1 MKNSVLAAALML
13 LCISAR
19 AQMTPEAV
27 MGMTPDLP
35 AAAALLDYYDQT
47 CKPYGNGVSGP
58 DVISQFLE
66 AWNAAG
72 EQISQMR
79 GKTLTPA
86 MRQDILKSKAT
97 STGQSVQEAA
107 GMSEAEARKLA
118 QGTMDSRLAGLG
130 LSQAD
135 LARMQSGNLSEA
147 EQKALANKVMAA
159 RTGGM
164 TSNANQAQAQLISEM
179 VSLDQEAYRL
189 QTEAIG
195 KKESARKEGLALFDR
210 KYRKTVEDLN
220 QRIGKAAVALEDAV
234 TEAQSKAADAQM
246 RELQELRHK
255 TLCKFYGEYIP
266 LYRDAVVASMDIC
279 RARMLPVLK
288 QKQAIQE
295 QLHTLTGGA
304 EYALSESVPF
314 LASDL
319 YYELSKDIVDFELE
333 LNI

>member
-47 CKPYGNGVSGP
+47 CKPYGNGVSDP

-107 GMSEAEARKLA
+107 GMSEAE
-118 QGTMDSRLAGLG
+118 
-130 LSQAD
+130 
-135 LARMQSGNLSEA
+135 
-147 EQKALANKVMAA
+147 QKALANKVMAA

-164 TSNANQAQAQLISEM
+164 TSNANQAQAKLISEM

-189 QTEAIG
+189 QTEAFQ

-266 LYRDAVVASMDIC
+266 LYRDAVAASMDIC

-304 EYALSESVPF
+304 EYALSETVPF

>member
-107 GMSEAEARKLA
+107 GMSEADARKLA

-164 TSNANQAQAQLISEM
+164 TSKDIQAMQNMQSDEK
-179 VSLDQEAYRL
+179 S
-189 QTEAIG
+189 
-195 KKESARKEGLALFDR
+195 
-210 KYRKTVEDLN
+210 DLN
-220 QRIGKAAVALEDAV
+220 
-234 TEAQSKAADAQM
+234 
-246 RELQELRHK
+246 HK
-255 TLCKFYGEYIP
+255 
-266 LYRDAVVASMDIC
+266 
-279 RARMLPVLK
+279 
-288 QKQAIQE
+288 
-295 QLHTLTGGA
+295 GGS
-304 EYALSESVPF
+304 L
-314 LASDL
+314 
-319 YYELSKDIVDFELE
+319 
-333 LNI
+333 